1 MQLGPYRETKEVI
14 RDDIEQVILSLRVL
28 IFQIKMSTWKNPE
41 KYWSKYYLEAG
52 YTKPYN
58 QPQRTTTSHN
68 KPQSPTMR
76 YNHPQSSTTS
86 RNDPQLRHKM
96 NKTHKK
102 LHSLVNSLSPL
113 NTLAAGILM
122 KIILILM
129 LVQGSGIIL
138 FVVEAFGS
146 VFVCVILRTWQLKG
160 EKGNVNLLQ
169 NLFYVFIFSFSSLEN
184 LGRGQRQRFPY
195 SLEAF

>member
-1 MQLGPYRETKEVI
+1 MQSAATNHNK
-14 RDDIEQVILSLRVL
+14 
-28 IFQIKMSTWKNPE
+28 
-41 KYWSKYYLEAG
+41 
-52 YTKPYN
+52 
-58 QPQRTTTSHN
+58 PQRTTITHNEAQPPTTSHN
-68 KPQSPTMR
+68 EPQP
-76 YNHPQSSTTS
+76 STTS
-86 RNDPQLRHKM
+86 HNNPQLRHKM

-122 KIILILM
+122 KIVLILM
-129 LVQGSGIIL
+129 LVQGSSIIL
-138 FVVEAFGS
+138 FVMEAFGS
-146 VFVCVILRTWQLKG
+146 FFVRVILRTWQLKG
-160 EKGNVNLLQ
+160 EEGNINLLQ